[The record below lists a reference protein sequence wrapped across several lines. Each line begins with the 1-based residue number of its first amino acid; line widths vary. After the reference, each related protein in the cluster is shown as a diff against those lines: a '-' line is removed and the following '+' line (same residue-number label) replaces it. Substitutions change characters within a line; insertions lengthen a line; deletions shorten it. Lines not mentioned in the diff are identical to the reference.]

1 MADIHTRHVGT
12 AVVAGP
18 PFSRISWGAII
29 AGTVC
34 AFALQLVLNMIGL
47 AAGLAAID
55 PGQDRET
62 LSGIA
67 TGTGIW
73 WGVSALIALFAGGWV
88 AARLSGVPIR
98 ITAALHGVSV
108 WALSVLLA
116 VWLATSAVTSLAS
129 GVVGAVSQVGQVAAT
144 ALGGSEDGGGAIDLS
159 GLRTNERLQAVGDD
173 IRSEARQIYRQVVS
187 PEQEEQAGEAVQ
199 STARDVARSPGDI
212 GQDLNLLID
221 RLFASDGVFGE
232 EDRQEAVEAIANR
245 LGVSEQEA
253 ERIVDNWQERYQ
265 EALQGLEE
273 SATELRQAAAEAAER
288 TTEVVAEASMWTA
301 IALILGFV
309 AALIGGIVGK
319 PEPWAVE
326 AADEMR

>member
-1 MADIHTRHVGT
+1 M
-12 AVVAGP
+12 
-18 PFSRISWGAII
+18 
-29 AGTVC
+29 
-34 AFALQLVLNMIGL
+34 
-47 AAGLAAID
+47 
-55 PGQDRET
+55 
-62 LSGIA
+62 
-67 TGTGIW
+67 
-73 WGVSALIALFAGGWV
+73 
-88 AARLSGVPIR
+88 
-98 ITAALHGVSV
+98 TAALHGVSV

-144 ALGGSEDGGGAIDLS
+144 ALGGSSGGGAIDVT
-159 GLRTNERLQAVGDD
+159 GLRANERLQAVGAD
-173 IRSEARQIYRQVVS
+173 IRTEARQIYRQVVS
-187 PEQEEQAGEAVQ
+187 PEQEDQAVEAVQ

-245 LGVSEQEA
+245 LDVSDEEA
-253 ERIVDNWQERYQ
+253 EQIVDNWQERYQ

-273 SATELRQAAAEAAER
+273 GAAELRQAAAETAER

-326 AADEMR
+326 AADEVR